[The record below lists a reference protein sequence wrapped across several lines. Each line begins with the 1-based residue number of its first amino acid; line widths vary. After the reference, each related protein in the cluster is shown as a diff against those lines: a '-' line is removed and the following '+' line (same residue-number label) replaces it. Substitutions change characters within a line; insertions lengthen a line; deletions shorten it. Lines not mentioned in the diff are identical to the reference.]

1 MAEESGHRLAD
12 VCQREDVSRGT
23 EVRPIDRGS
32 GKELVASRGKHGVPR
47 GGVVDEGAV
56 GHIFRGVRADI
67 GPVQDIR
74 FVRRAHGQ
82 RLGHRD

>member
-1 MAEESGHRLAD
+1 VAEESGHRLAD
-12 VCQREDVSRGT
+12 VRQRADVSRGT
-23 EVRPIDRGS
+23 EVRPIDRVA
-32 GKELVASRGKHGVPR
+32 GKELVASRGEHGVPR
-47 GGVVDEGAV
+47 GGVVDEGTV

-67 GPVQDIR
+67 GPLQDIL